1 LTPIRRQA
9 GNIRQVSTASGR
21 GFRKKALMF
30 DNEIDWVM
38 RIRHESLV
46 PAAARQLAG
55 FSCMD
60 DAIQGRA
67 QYAPQKDRG
76 ECKCSMQEECL

>member
-1 LTPIRRQA
+1 
-9 GNIRQVSTASGR
+9 
-21 GFRKKALMF
+21 MF

-55 FSCMD
+55 FNCMD

-67 QYAPQKDRG
+67 QYAPQQDSG